1 MRIIK
6 TFFLRLYIDADMREQ
21 ICGDLRVLPG
31 KKTVPFKNNSELLN
45 LLYRLVNE
53 EVKNLPVTA
62 SPDKQDLDQS

>member
-1 MRIIK
+1 MRLIK
-6 TFFLRLYIDADMREQ
+6 TFFLRLYIDAELREQ

-31 KKTVPFKNNSELLN
+31 KKTFPFKNNSELLN

-62 SPDKQDLDQS
+62 SPDEQDVDLS

>member
-1 MRIIK
+1 MLNCANK
-6 TFFLRLYIDADMREQ
+6 SAATFES
-21 ICGDLRVLPG
+21 LPG

-62 SPDKQDLDQS
+62 SPDEQDVDLS

>member
-6 TFFLRLYIDADMREQ
+6 TFFLRLYIDADLREQ

-45 LLYRLVNE
+45 MLYRLVNE
-53 EVKNLPVTA
+53 ELKNIPATA
-62 SPDKQDLDQS
+62 SPDEQDADLS